1 MEGASCWLDKGLLVN
16 TQDISLTLCQKFYRV
31 PFYKSTFLCTWI
43 LLKVYSVFIFCTHTV
58 LCVDFTSLY
67 DYYVPVVSWLL
78 EYFSCRQICVIK
90 SFTPPQKKNTSFIY
104 IYIGIMFPSTKT
116 FRWIIFLESNIPFL
130 FWHRRFWSVCKLC
143 AGQMLT
149 FQQASRAQ
157 RSFAFAPTKAIF
169 TFFGAIP
176 FGQLKV
182 TTAPPNWKKM
192 QVFCYS
198 DLTYGDCFFWRMK
211 DGMKMFLLVLA
222 VAEDDTD
229 WL

>member
-1 MEGASCWLDKGLLVN
+1 MS
-16 TQDISLTLCQKFYRV
+16 TFYHV
-31 PFYKSTFLCTWI
+31 PFYKSSVLGTWI
-43 LLKVYSVFIFCTHTV
+43 LLNVYSVFIFCTHTV

-67 DYYVPVVSWLL
+67 GYYVPVVSWLL
-78 EYFSCRQICVIK
+78 EYFSCRQISVTK
-90 SFTPPQKKNTSFIY
+90 SFTPPQKKTHHSY
-104 IYIGIMFPSTKT
+104 IYIFRGIMFPSTKT

-130 FWHRRFWSVCKLC
+130 FCHRRFWSICKLC

-182 TTAPPNWKKM
+182 TPAPPNWKILP
-192 QVFCYS
+192 VFCYS
-198 DLTYGDCFFWRMK
+198 DLAYGFFWWMQ